1 MPLTPPYLDDI
12 ASTADLHGAIS
23 LLMANQ
29 IGEYTYKVNGIA
41 QAVEAIY
48 VVSNRDTDPPRE
60 WQRSGIE
67 ILIYEPKISGH
78 DYLGGTGLDQI
89 FEIKV
94 IQHDRS
100 TSLGNAKSTLL
111 TGLPMFKERSHLGS
125 NAQDCEELNL
135 YQAQTHIG

>member
-12 ASTADLHGAIS
+12 ASTADLHRAIA
-23 LLMANQ
+23 LLMASQ
-29 IGEYTYKVNGIA
+29 IGQYTYKVNGVTET
-41 QAVEAIY
+41 VEAIY

-60 WQRSGIE
+60 WHRSGIE
-67 ILIYEPKISGH
+67 ILIYEPKISGR

-100 TSLGNAKSTLL
+100 TTLGAAKSTLL
-111 TGLPMFKERSHLGS
+111 TGLPMVKERSHLLGS
-125 NAQDCEELNL
+125 AQQNEELNL
-135 YQAQTHIG
+135 YQVQTHL